1 MQRLYE
7 AYTKQN
13 LGYVTKGMIDSVP
26 NPSEITIA
34 EALDLLQILER
45 VVREKVG
52 QMKSEV
58 GTDSTAYSK
67 ELFDVFETREKELND
82 ISIALC
88 QLKELPDQGRG
99 LNEVYTDLKTHL
111 IKKEILKDANSQELK

>member
-1 MQRLYE
+1 
-7 AYTKQN
+7 
-13 LGYVTKGMIDSVP
+13 MIDSVP

-67 ELFDVFETREKELND
+67 ELFNVFETREKELN
-82 ISIALC
+82 
-88 QLKELPDQGRG
+88 
-99 LNEVYTDLKTHL
+99 
-111 IKKEILKDANSQELK
+111 